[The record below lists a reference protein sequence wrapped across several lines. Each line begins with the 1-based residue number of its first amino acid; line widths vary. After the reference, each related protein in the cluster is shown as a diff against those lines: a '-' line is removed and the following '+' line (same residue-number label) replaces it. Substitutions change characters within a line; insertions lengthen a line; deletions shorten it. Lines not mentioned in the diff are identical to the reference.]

1 MIANATRH
9 SEVSTPVQPWT
20 ATRGTRRRRWA
31 STRAAPVSSP
41 CAGAV
46 SSSWN
51 PTSKRRSNRT
61 TLSAW
66 CSTAGSRWMRR

>member
-46 SSSWN
+46 
-51 PTSKRRSNRT
+51 
-61 TLSAW
+61 
-66 CSTAGSRWMRR
+66 